1 MIYEDLFSLNSYR
14 LICIIAC
21 FIIIFNNKL
30 YPYYFGYKKYEKVS
44 VIWLIFPLM
53 LMLSSL
59 TFFIIFLGSLPFLPI
74 FMYIMT
80 LHALKVDRSFRKRK
94 KMSLSE
100 FLYLPYLFITY
111 AAYSYL
117 FILFIINVLCRIN
130 AETYL
135 FYIEDPFSFFM
146 YGYGVFL
153 LLFSSIFGLLNSVR
167 IEKLFPDENFTAM

>member
-14 LICIIAC
+14 LICIIAYI
-21 FIIIFNNKL
+21 IIIFNNKL
-30 YPYYFGYKKYEKVS
+30 YPYYFGYKKDEKVY
-44 VIWLIFPLM
+44 VIWLLFPLM

-135 FYIEDPFSFFM
+135 FYIDDPFSFFE
-146 YGYGVFL
+146 YGYCVFL
-153 LLFSSIFGLLNSVR
+153 ILFISIFGFLNTMR
-167 IEKLFPDENFTAM
+167 IEKLFPDDNFTAM